1 MNNDKSTVV
10 IRDATMRD
18 SELLAQ
24 ICESNIVLYD
34 SIMPGA
40 FKKQSE
46 KFRSNG
52 IKTGYD
58 IYIIEKNGVGVGFIG
73 TINLSDDKT
82 YLIALYLHHSTQR
95 QGIGHETMNQIIN
108 RSSEKGVSE
117 ILLLVHSQAHWA
129 VNFYESYGFEIM
141 GSNESEIKNYSS
153 GIIEKLYI
161 PNTYLMTLEV

>member
-1 MNNDKSTVV
+1 MKNDKSSVV
-10 IRDATMRD
+10 IREATMKD

-34 SIMPGA
+34 PIMPGA
-40 FKKQSE
+40 FKKQAE

-58 IYIIEKNGVGVGFIG
+58 MCIIEKNGIGVGFIG
-73 TINLSDDKT
+73 LMDLSENKT
-82 YLIALYLHHSTQR
+82 YLVALYLLHNTQR

-108 RSSEKGVSE
+108 RSSEKGVSD
-117 ILLLVHSQAHWA
+117 ILLLVHSQASWA
-129 VNFYESYGFEIM
+129 INFYKSFGFEVV

-161 PNTYLMTLEV
+161 PNTYLMTMKV